1 MVVWGRRNS
10 VNVQKVMW
18 TIGELGISFKRY
30 DVGGS
35 FGTDDQYAIIN
46 PQKTVPTIQDGE
58 LTLWESN
65 ACVRYLCEH
74 HGNKLLWPN
83 DPKLRA
89 LSDQWMDYQ
98 TNVFS
103 PAFLSMFVNKVKLP
117 PNEQDP
123 RQAAASA
130 SKCGSLLTRLD
141 SLFAEN
147 QYITGEEFAMGD
159 IPIGACMYR
168 YFNMD
173 IERPFLPNL
182 QRWYNELCK
191 RPAYQK
197 HVMIPF
203 GIDFET
209 WQKEELRNAGIQ

>member
-1 MVVWGRRNS
+1 MA
-10 VNVQKVMW
+10 
-18 TIGELGISFKRY
+18 KRSKAT
-30 DVGGS
+30 G
-35 FGTDDQYAIIN
+35 
-46 PQKTVPTIQDGE
+46 
-58 LTLWESN
+58 
-65 ACVRYLCEH
+65 
-74 HGNKLLWPN
+74 
-83 DPKLRA
+83 

-103 PAFLSMFVNKVKLP
+103 PAFLSIFVNKVKLP

-123 RQAAASA
+123 KQAAASA

-147 QYITGEEFAMGD
+147 KYITGEEFAMGD
-159 IPIGACMYR
+159 IPLGACMYR

-182 QRWYNELCK
+182 LRWYDELCK

-209 WQKEELRNAGIQ
+209 WQKEELHNAGIQ